1 VNKSTISMVL
11 GIIAIAIAFVVFPIV
26 LDATDT
32 VLSHTGN
39 TKEADSAT
47 TDSVATT
54 ADIVLD
60 YALYNDALANVVSIT
75 SSDAG
80 DTPTSDAY
88 AAATKTLTVGGLAVS
103 TTRTLTTT
111 YVTESMGVYTGLG
124 SIAKVAPLMVFVGL
138 LAGGGLGLFQ
148 GVKGMREKA

>member
-1 VNKSTISMVL
+1 VNRSTLSMVL

-39 TKEADSAT
+39 VKESDSAT
-47 TDSVATT
+47 TDATVTT

-60 YALYNDALANVVSIT
+60 YPLYNDDVANVVSIT
-75 SSDAG
+75 SSDAA
-80 DTPTSDAY
+80 DTPSASAY
-88 AAATKTLTVGGLAVS
+88 AAATKTLTVSGLAES

-124 SIAKVAPLMVFVGL
+124 SITKVAPLMVFMGL
-138 LAGGGLGLFQ
+138 LAGGGFGLYKGIQ
-148 GVKGMREKA
+148 GIRAKA